1 MPIAVPR
8 RAALLG
14 AVAFAGPS
22 LARPAL
28 AQSRTR
34 IKLVMNWRWQGPQ
47 GMFFLAED
55 RGHFRE
61 AGLDVQIDQGDGS
74 GAAVGKVA
82 SGAYDAGFGDINAA
96 VTLAA
101 QRPGENP
108 LGAYMLYNRPPFCI
122 AVRADGPIRNP
133 RDLEGRTLG
142 GPANDGALR
151 LFPAFARLAGLDA
164 SRVTV
169 TNMAPNLREQML
181 NRGQVDG
188 VFGFQNTIRFSARLI
203 GIDADTAY
211 RWILFG
217 DHGLDLYSNALIVSR
232 GLVRDNP
239 VAARALVAAVNR
251 GVRDM
256 LADPAAANA
265 AVMRREPLL
274 NAQVERARLDATIRD
289 EMTHAEI
296 GRIGLGDIVEARME
310 RAIAILVEAQA
321 LPRTPAVAEVF
332 DRTLLPPLAE
342 RPQRVAA

>member
-1 MPIAVPR
+1 MLNR

-14 AVAFAGPS
+14 APL
-22 LARPAL
+22 LAALSAPAL
-28 AQSRTR
+28 AQGRTR
-34 IKLVMNWRWQGPQ
+34 LKMVMNWRWQGPQ

-55 RGHFRE
+55 RGYFRE

-96 VTLAA
+96 VALAA

-108 LGAYMLYNRPPFCI
+108 LGVYMLYNRPPFCI
-122 AVRADGPIRNP
+122 AVRADGPIRAP
-133 RDLEGRTLG
+133 ADLHGRTIG

-151 LFPAFARLAGLDA
+151 LFPAFARLAGIDA

-203 GIDADTAY
+203 GTDADSAY
-211 RWILFG
+211 RWILYG
-217 DHGLDLYSNALIVSR
+217 DHGMDLYSNAIIVSR
-232 GLVRDNP
+232 ALVRDNP
-239 VAARALVAAVNR
+239 NAVRGLLAAINR

-265 AVMRREPLL
+265 AVMRREALL

-289 EMTHAEI
+289 EMTHPEI
-296 GRIGLGDIVEARME
+296 GRIGLGDIVEERMAR
-310 RAIAILVEAQA
+310 AVAILVEAQQ
-321 LPRTPAVAEVF
+321 LPRAPGVAEVF
-332 DRTLLPPLAE
+332 DRSFLPPLAE
-342 RPQRVAA
+342 RPTRVAA